1 MTFRNS
7 ILERGDVK
15 VRIVTARDNVAEEID
30 VFGERF
36 ISSIYHRRL
45 VTKLKDDL
53 GTVSRKLENEKCY
66 CEAEIKLLN
75 KSLDDTKKLYL
86 KQKAAND
93 KLIEKIVSLSAERNE
108 LIEKLKVSEE
118 NSGEVILT
126 VPYLNKKVSIIR
138 SKVNKIMELISDTKP
153 IRLQKIAEECFPNYS
168 FSTFRQNLATPY
180 LIYLQGGYEKSEETM
195 YYIHYIGK
203 GHGRMRFL
211 PIDKPL
217 TPHADKTDTNIK
229 FIKYTGKNIRID
241 HKVAMSVVNMYYDKG
256 ISDRKELTD
265 YLVRVTGIKGADCYQ
280 NRIARAYLVYL
291 KLYCEGRYAVS
302 ITDRNFSIRIID
314 TKGKGS
320 KTDRNWEHFK
330 ANYLQTKTTSNT
342 PTVK

>member
-93 KLIEKIVSLSAERNE
+93 KLIEKIVSLSAERDSLTQALEDSEGSNE
-108 LIEKLKVSEE
+108 
-118 NSGEVILT
+118 GVIIT
-126 VPYLNKKVSIIR
+126 VPHLGKKVSIIR
-138 SKVNKIMELISDTKP
+138 SKVNKILELTSGGKAVEP
-153 IRLQKIAEECFPNYS
+153 RVIRTECFPNYT
-168 FSTFRQNLATPY
+168 FNTFRKVFLTPY
-180 LIYLQGGYEKSEETM
+180 LMYLQGAYEKREKKM
-195 YYIHYIGK
+195 YYLQYVGTGQGALK
-203 GHGRMRFL
+203 L
-211 PIDKPL
+211 TPIDKPI
-217 TPHADKTDTNIK
+217 TPRASKGNSDIKIIRYLDKNIK
-229 FIKYTGKNIRID
+229 IS
-241 HKVAMSVVNMYYDKG
+241 HKLAMSLVSMYFDKG
-256 ISDRKELTD
+256 VCNRDELTE
-265 YLVRVTGIKGADCYQ
+265 YIARVTGLKATEYS
-280 NRIARAYLVYL
+280 RHKLARMYLIYL

-302 ITDRNFSIRIID
+302 IMSRTFSIRVID
-314 TKGKGS
+314 TKVKGS